1 MIASVAAPVLSW
13 TPRVSSVA
21 TPVLSC
27 SAGVADCHTPLF
39 LSGFDEHP
47 PASCADYDGAFASPR
62 DNDVLLAA
70 AALVAAL
77 MAFCI
82 GGNDSANSWA
92 STVGSGALSLR
103 YAVLIG
109 GVGEWC
115 GATALG
121 YGVSGTIRKGVAD
134 TDSAECWACGYC
146 DSKMS
151 VYNVGMLGALIGA
164 TFFLLLA
171 TFVKLPVSTTHAI
184 VGGVVGMTLVGTSAD
199 CLNWAWSG
207 GLSAIIASWV
217 ISPLLSGV
225 IGVALYKAVQCVALR
240 GADPVRRSLAL
251 LPYLYALNTFVMG
264 WLILLK
270 SKPTEH
276 LPPPI
281 MLGIAVVL
289 AVVAA
294 AAVRFAVV
302 PRVRRTIDAR
312 REGRAAA
319 AASSTAAPSAAAAA
333 AVGEVELCGCSTTAD
348 SASPEWVAPAA
359 AAPAAVAPATA
370 VAIGGEGWAAA
381 DAAHAFR
388 NPLVF
393 VAFLQS
399 FAHGANDTANAT
411 SAFAAVWAA
420 HSYGLYACSSIETPW
435 WIMSAAGAFV
445 ALGVNVMGWRVIGT
459 IGSDLA
465 RLDFVK
471 AYTIEFASTL
481 TVVVATVLGMPVSS
495 THCKVGTVVFVGA
508 LAGGGRDGGGKVNAA
523 LLGKIVASWV
533 LTLPL
538 AGGVAA
544 ALTVLFRAA
553 ITV

>member
-1 MIASVAAPVLSW
+1 
-13 TPRVSSVA
+13 
-21 TPVLSC
+21 
-27 SAGVADCHTPLF
+27 
-39 LSGFDEHP
+39 
-47 PASCADYDGAFASPR
+47 
-62 DNDVLLAA
+62 
-70 AALVAAL
+70 
-77 MAFCI
+77 
-82 GGNDSANSWA
+82 
-92 STVGSGALSLR
+92 
-103 YAVLIG
+103 
-109 GVGEWC
+109 
-115 GATALG
+115 
-121 YGVSGTIRKGVAD
+121 
-134 TDSAECWACGYC
+134 
-146 DSKMS
+146 
-151 VYNVGMLGALIGA
+151 
-164 TFFLLLA
+164 
-171 TFVKLPVSTTHAI
+171 
-184 VGGVVGMTLVGTSAD
+184 
-199 CLNWAWSG
+199 
-207 GLSAIIASWV
+207 
-217 ISPLLSGV
+217 
-225 IGVALYKAVQCVALR
+225 
-240 GADPVRRSLAL
+240 
-251 LPYLYALNTFVMG
+251 
-264 WLILLK
+264 
-270 SKPTEH
+270 
-276 LPPPI
+276 

-312 REGRAAA
+312 REAAAA
-319 AASSTAAPSAAAAA
+319 AASSTAAPGRPRRRRARSSLRLQHHGRLGAARMGRARRRRARRA
-333 AVGEVELCGCSTTAD
+333 R
-348 SASPEWVAPAA
+348 P
-359 AAPAAVAPATA
+359 A

-538 AGGVAA
+538 AGGSRRRSPPCSAPPSQ
-544 ALTVLFRAA
+544 
-553 ITV
+553 